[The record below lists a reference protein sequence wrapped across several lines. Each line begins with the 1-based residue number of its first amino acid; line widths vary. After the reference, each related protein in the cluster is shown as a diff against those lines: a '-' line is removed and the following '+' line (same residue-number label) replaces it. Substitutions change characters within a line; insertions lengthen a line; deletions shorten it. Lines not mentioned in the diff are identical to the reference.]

1 MAATDRNPTASD
13 ASLTIKT
20 LADGDVPTKTT
31 LYTGAIHK
39 LHDMLAYALTRIRR
53 LDDAATIQ
61 FAYSTTNTLSLSV
74 ASGLAVGDPFVA
86 ATTGTLPTGMSTLTT
101 YYVKTISGVEEA
113 ATMTISATYGG
124 AAVAITGAGSGVHSL
139 TPLRPYLD
147 RNSWKREYNIPDSS
161 PVTLDPVQ
169 YQIFRLPATH
179 TTAPNVYTLPDL
191 TTSAGFDGYTV
202 KIYRNIATAGNARI
216 LRADS
221 TIMVTTGTTTTDW
234 ADYRWDDSDAQW
246 RVVAY
251 GGSGITVAEV

>member
-139 TPLRPYLD
+139 TPLRPFVFGGK
-147 RNSWKREYNIPDSS
+147 WAREYDVPD
-161 PVTLDPVQ
+161 TAAATFDPVQ

-179 TTAPNVYTLPDL
+179 TTNPNIYTLPNL
-191 TTSAGFDGYTV
+191 NTSAGFNGMTRR
-202 KIYRNIATAGNARI
+202 IYRNVATTGTARI
-216 LRADS
+216 LRADA
-221 TIMVTTGTTTTDW
+221 TIMATFSSTTPEW
-234 ADYRWDDSDAQW
+234 ADFRWDDSDAQW
-246 RVVAY
+246 RCIA
-251 GGSGITVAEV
+251 SGPNITIAEV